1 MILAAGEQVS
11 QVGIEP
17 TTRGLKVPCSAT
29 ELLAQALPD
38 STSKCLHSPESPP
51 FPIFCRVSLPI
62 SPLEERRAGDGQ
74 RAKDQHFYI
83 HRVVYYHALD
93 GEWKVEV
100 LSDPETNRKEHR
112 A

>member
-1 MILAAGEQVS
+1 
-11 QVGIEP
+11 
-17 TTRGLKVPCSAT
+17 
-29 ELLAQALPD
+29 
-38 STSKCLHSPESPP
+38 
-51 FPIFCRVSLPI
+51 
-62 SPLEERRAGDGQ
+62 LEERRAGDGQ